1 MSVINN
7 DLINDGSTAVVVL
20 LLGVVCCSVA
30 YTTSEADVPL
40 LPWLSTTSASS
51 LVARVLNNAR
61 MNTDTSATQTASFV
75 LPADTSPGTY
85 LGRWDWVPANGGKE
99 RGEGV
104 LRFVRSSSFFF

>member
-1 MSVINN
+1 MFHFYL
-7 DLINDGSTAVVVL
+7 D
-20 LLGVVCCSVA
+20 CQ
-30 YTTSEADVPL
+30 PL
-40 LPWLSTTSASS
+40 PRRL

-104 LRFVRSSSFFF
+104 LRFVRSSSFFAIARADMHRLRPPSV